1 MIGKRLA
8 ALRKSASL
16 TQKELAK
23 QLNLTLYAISA
34 YENNRNEPPD
44 SIKILFAKRFNVSI
58 DYLLGMTDN
67 PNAYEDDSYFIRLPS
82 SFPLSKKEE
91 LINYMNYIIY
101 QTNESKNKK
110 NQKY

>member
-8 ALRKSASL
+8 KLRKNASL

-58 DYLLGMTDN
+58 DYLLGMTEIAKHK
-67 PNAYEDDSYFIRLPS
+67 PIQIITF
-82 SFPLSKKEE
+82 
-91 LINYMNYIIY
+91 LIMVDCY
-101 QTNESKNKK
+101 
-110 NQKY
+110 

>member
-8 ALRKSASL
+8 KLRKNASL

-58 DYLLGMTDN
+58 DYLLGNN
-67 PNAYEDDSYFIRLPS
+67 PRECIDVSDLPAEVIAHIRL
-82 SFPLSKKEE
+82 LIEDLRKTKKTERP
-91 LINYMNYIIY
+91 
-101 QTNESKNKK
+101 
-110 NQKY
+110 

>member
-8 ALRKSASL
+8 KLRKNAFL
-16 TQKELAK
+16 TQKELAR

-44 SIKILFAKRFNVSI
+44 GIKILFAKKFNVSI

-67 PNAYEDDSYFIRLPS
+67 PNAYEDDPYFIQLPP

-91 LINYMNYIIY
+91 FINYMNYIIY
-101 QTNESKNKK
+101 QSNESKNKK
-110 NQKY
+110 D